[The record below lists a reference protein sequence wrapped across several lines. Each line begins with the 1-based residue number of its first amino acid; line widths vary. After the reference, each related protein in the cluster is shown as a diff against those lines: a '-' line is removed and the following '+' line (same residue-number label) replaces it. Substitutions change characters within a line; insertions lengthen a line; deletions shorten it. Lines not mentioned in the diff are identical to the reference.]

1 LTWRSGDGVDTI
13 LLSADG
19 KKLVGVALDG
29 FEFTAARVEAS
40 DTARAFDQLTAD
52 RDKALATAAEPI
64 NRLYQTALEALQ
76 RRATLA
82 NDLDTALRIKEAL
95 DRLSAKAEIV
105 GTWNFVNHT
114 DGVKA
119 VVEFKADNTLLWDG
133 KQVAM
138 WTTNDKHLIIT
149 HDNRGGH
156 QDYYNLPVR
165 DGKLDGTNTPGQK
178 MTITRKA
185 E

>member
-1 LTWRSGDGVDTI
+1 MKATI
-13 LLSADG
+13 RTTFVCLAAAVSLAPRPLKAASD
-19 KKLVGVALDG
+19 
-29 FEFTAARVEAS
+29 AARE
-40 DTARAFDQLTAD
+40 FDQLTAD

-64 NRLYQTALEALQ
+64 NHLYQTALEALL

-82 NDLDTALRIKEAL
+82 NDLDTAVLIKQAL
-95 DRLSAKAEIV
+95 DKFSAAATIV

-114 DGVKA
+114 DGVKYVA
-119 VVEFKADNTLLWDG
+119 EFKANNTFFWDG
-133 KQVAM
+133 RQVGV
-138 WTTNDKHLIIT
+138 WTINGDKLIIT

-165 DGKLDGTNTPGQK
+165 DGKLDGRNRPGDSI
-178 MTITRKA
+178 TITRKA